1 MSKISKQKTKQKLDT
16 SALRPLLKYA
26 KPHMWL
32 FVLSMVF
39 AVITVAT
46 TLYAPILVGDAVDLI
61 IAKGQVDFDGIL
73 SIIIKLGV
81 VVAITGI
88 SQWLMSLCTNKITYC
103 VVRDIRNEAFGKL
116 QKLPLSY
123 IDSHP
128 HGDIISR
135 IISDLEQV
143 SDGLLMGFSQLFT
156 GVCTIFGTLGFM
168 LSINVK
174 ISLIVVILTPLS
186 LFVARFI
193 AKNTFKLFHQQSIA
207 RGEMTSLVEEMTG
220 NQKTVTAF
228 GFQEKAEEQFEDV
241 NLRLQK
247 VGLNATFFS
256 SLTNPCTRFVNN
268 LVYMAVGI
276 VGALSVIGGGFTVGN
291 LSCFLTY
298 ANQYTKPFNEISGV
312 ITELQSAFASAK
324 RVFEVIDETEEI
336 PDSKDAN
343 VLTSVDGTVDV
354 DNVSFSYVPEVKLIE
369 NFNLHVKSG
378 QRTAIVGPTGC
389 GKTTM
394 INLLMRFYDT
404 DSGEIRIN
412 GEPIKKCTRD
422 SMRSMYGM
430 VLQETWL
437 KTGTIREN
445 LCYGKPDATEE
456 EMIAAAKSAHCHS
469 FIKRLPQGY
478 DTIISDGYSTISAGQ
493 KQLLCIARVML
504 SLPPMLILDEATS
517 SIDTRTEILV
527 QRAFEK
533 MMEGRTSFI
542 IAHRLSTIKNADTII
557 VMNAGHIVEQGSHDE
572 LIAKNGFYA
581 DLYNSQFAVS

>member
-1 MSKISKQKTKQKLDT
+1 MKNKSAKLDT
-16 SALRPLLKYA
+16 SALKPLMKYA
-26 KPHMWL
+26 RPHIWL

-39 AVITVAT
+39 AVITVAF

-61 IAKGQVDFDGIL
+61 IGMGLVDFDGIRTIL
-73 SIIIKLGV
+73 IKIGV
-81 VVAITGI
+81 IVAITGI
-88 SQWLMSLCTNKITYC
+88 AQWLMSLCTNKITYC
-103 VVRDIRNEAFGKL
+103 VVRDIRNDAFEKL
-116 QKLPLSY
+116 QRLPLSY

-135 IISDLEQV
+135 IITDLEQV

-174 ISLIVVILTPLS
+174 ITLIVVIITPLS

-193 AKNTFKLFHQQSIA
+193 AKNTFKLFHLQSVA

-220 NQKTVTAF
+220 NQKIVQAF
-228 GFQEKAEEQFEDV
+228 CYQEESEKQFDEV
-241 NLRLQK
+241 NQKLRQ
-247 VGLNATFFS
+247 VGVNATFFS
-256 SLTNPCTRFVNN
+256 SLTNPCTRFVNG
-268 LVYMAVGI
+268 LVYTSVGI
-276 VGALSVIGGGFTVGN
+276 IGALSVIKGGFTVGN

-324 RVFEVIDETEEI
+324 RVFEIIDEQEET
-336 PDSKDAN
+336 PDASNAK
-343 VLTSVDGTVDV
+343 VLTDVDGNVDI
-354 DNVSFSYVPEVKLIE
+354 DNVFFSYTPEVKLIE

-394 INLLMRFYDT
+394 INLLMRFYDA
-404 DSGEIRIN
+404 DSGEISLS
-412 GEPIKKCTRD
+412 GVPIRKCTRN

-445 LCYGKPDATEE
+445 ICYGKPDATEE
-456 EMIAAAKSAHCHS
+456 EMISAAKAAHCHG
-469 FIKRLPQGY
+469 FIKRLPNGY
-478 DTIISDGYSTISAGQ
+478 DTVISDGYSTISAGQ

-527 QRAFEK
+527 QKAFEK
-533 MMEGRTSFI
+533 MMQGRTSFI

-557 VMNAGHIVEQGSHDE
+557 VMNAGHIVEQGSHEE
-572 LIAKNGFYA
+572 LMKKNGFYA
-581 DLYNSQFAVS
+581 ELYNSQFAVS